1 MERKTSLLLL
11 ITHQL
16 VFSLSLQHLL
26 GGRWCSGP
34 PSRRAPQ
41 LRYGRW
47 LLLHVHQCICSW
59 FSAWA
64 GVRGLSYT
72 PQRQGCF
79 SGHLVRNPL
88 RGHIS
93 QLHSCNTTWTPVGR
107 PWCPRCVASLTPEP
121 SSGAW
126 HPPKRFCPLKHC
138 ATGGRTWRDDHM
150 SGGCPSAAC
159 CWPSF
164 FPGCAQISPVY
175 LNSHLFSHKIR
186 FSPAALCCY
195 DNRLALLLLSHP
207 CFSCIRTL
215 PLILQPCSEDM
226 TSSFNFCG
234 RIHYL
239 FCWQFL

>member
-1 MERKTSLLLL
+1 MVTLASCTPAVPPGLWWPG
-11 ITHQL
+11 
-16 VFSLSLQHLL
+16 L
-26 GGRWCSGP
+26 GGHTVWQSLTSGP
-34 PSRRAPQ
+34 
-41 LRYGRW
+41 
-47 LLLHVHQCICSW
+47 C
-59 FSAWA
+59 
-64 GVRGLSYT
+64 
-72 PQRQGCF
+72 
-79 SGHLVRNPL
+79 
-88 RGHIS
+88 
-93 QLHSCNTTWTPVGR
+93 
-107 PWCPRCVASLTPEP
+107 
-121 SSGAW
+121 SGAW
-126 HPPKRFCPLKHC
+126 PPLERLCPLKHC
-138 ATGGRTWRDDHM
+138 ATGGTTWCDDHM

-226 TSSFNFCG
+226 TSSFNFCS

-239 FCWQFL
+239 FCWQFLQKRRPLVRELCREGGDYLSTARSAADWLHPGIQK